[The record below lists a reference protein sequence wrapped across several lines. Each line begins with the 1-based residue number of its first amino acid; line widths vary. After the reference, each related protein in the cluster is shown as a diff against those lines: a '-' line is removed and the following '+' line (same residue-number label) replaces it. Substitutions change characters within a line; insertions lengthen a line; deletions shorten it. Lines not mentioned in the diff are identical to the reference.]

1 MSFSI
6 ILFLPNAASSKASSV
21 PNQAGRINRICV
33 QANTQG
39 IARRFFISCDFLR
52 LDGLEPIKS
61 CSKTFLG
68 VTVLKYHIKLES
80 SIKYFR

>member
-6 ILFLPNAASSKASSV
+6 ILFLPIAASSKASSV

-39 IARRFFISCDFLR
+39 IARKFLISCDFLR
-52 LDGLEPIKS
+52 LLGLEPINNLP
-61 CSKTFLG
+61 KTLWG
-68 VTVLKYHIKLES
+68 VIVL
-80 SIKYFR
+80 